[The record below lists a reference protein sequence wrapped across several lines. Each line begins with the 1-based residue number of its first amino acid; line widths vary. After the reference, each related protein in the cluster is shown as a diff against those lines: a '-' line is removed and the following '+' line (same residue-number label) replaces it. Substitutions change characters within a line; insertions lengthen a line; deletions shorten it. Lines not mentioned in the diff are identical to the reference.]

1 MRSSGGADQPAGA
14 VAEHVDAG
22 VAHGREQARRHLA
35 ARHPNLECTPAT
47 TTSSWASVSG
57 SWSSAPSSKMS
68 TSIPPEEPEIRPL
81 VVELVDHGEL
91 LGEAFDAE
99 SVGDL
104 QARRVIGEYGV
115 LVPEGEVRAISS
127 IGLIITRSGAA
138 RLRLSPG
145 QAPTDRDYRQV
156 R

>member
-1 MRSSGGADQPAGA
+1 
-14 VAEHVDAG
+14 
-22 VAHGREQARRHLA
+22 
-35 ARHPNLECTPAT
+35 
-47 TTSSWASVSG
+47 
-57 SWSSAPSSKMS
+57 MS